1 MKTKLLKRL
10 RREADE
16 AADDYF
22 FVWMNNPDYSRRQF
36 ERMHILR
43 RYKLFDGCHLVN
55 PEILCATG
63 EEVAAELLKR
73 I

>member
-43 RYKLFDGCHLVN
+43 GCHLVN

>member
-43 RYKLFDGCHLVN
+43 RV
-55 PEILCATG
+55 
-63 EEVAAELLKR
+63 AELKAKR
-73 I
+73 R

>member
-22 FVWMNNPDYSRRQF
+22 FVWMNNPD
-36 ERMHILR
+36 
-43 RYKLFDGCHLVN
+43 
-55 PEILCATG
+55 
-63 EEVAAELLKR
+63 
-73 I
+73 

>member
-22 FVWMNNPDYSRRQF
+22 FVWMIMQHHRVKCMLTDDMAR
-36 ERMHILR
+36 
-43 RYKLFDGCHLVN
+43 K
-55 PEILCATG
+55 
-63 EEVAAELLKR
+63 
-73 I
+73 